1 MYEETN
7 QASLGKI
14 AKPNVEP
21 PSPMADAF
29 QRIGGYQSHTA
40 DLLGL
45 LEKRLDVALRPPNDA
60 GNKAECGQASINK
73 AECGQASICRLHGL
87 ALDVATRQE
96 QINERLQELIDRIG
110 L

>member
-60 GNKAECGQASINK
+60 GNKAECGQASI
-73 AECGQASICRLHGL
+73 CRLHGL